1 MVSVPVPNTKWE
13 EVEGYYMKYDIDEN
27 Y

>member
-1 MVSVPVPNTKWE
+1 VPVPNTKWE
-13 EVEGYYMKYDIDEN
+13 EVEGYFMKYDIDEN